1 MSGIFW
7 YYITGSLNLMCV
19 IILKI
24 KTHQNSIS
32 LVAPKKEG
40 GVAGSCFNRG
50 DRMEDWE
57 LGALNLG
64 F

>member
-1 MSGIFW
+1 
-7 YYITGSLNLMCV
+7 MCV